1 MEDQQKDIVTIEH
14 AAYKA
19 TADLRTTFSDVIG
32 GTAALRASYKKY
44 LPQFP
49 LEHNDDYKAR
59 WGAATMLNVTRKTR
73 ETLCGLVFQKPLTL
87 SEDVPA
93 EIVKLC
99 ENIDN
104 QGNNLD
110 TFARR
115 VFEDSF
121 DGWSVILT
129 DTPDVVA
136 TDLAQQ
142 QTLGL
147 RPYCVGYKA
156 ADVIN
161 WDYAIDPVSKRR
173 VLSLI
178 VLKETASKPV
188 GMFKREYNPRYRVFH
203 VKENKV
209 YWQLWEERQKA
220 GSTKETELVL
230 ITPDTLMT
238 LDVIP
243 VAVIAELGDPPP
255 LMDLAYKNLE
265 HAQTYSD
272 YKSIIHKTC
281 VPIPFTTGL
290 DKADAGGA
298 ISGGLMWH
306 LPESGSMG
314 FAEVTGGSIE
324 KTRQS
329 LEDIKVDMSSLGL
342 QMLMPKPQGGGSAT
356 ATEVVSDTI
365 QDTSELQVR
374 ASQLKDA
381 LELTFGFIAQY
392 MGKGKDMGGSIEL
405 GCSWQQMVLTPQEIQ
420 TLSAT
425 VADGNLSLESF
436 LWHLERSG
444 KLPPDITAEDELK
457 RITDEMSQVRPLINA
472 AAMPSE
478 PKDEDK
484 EDETSDEETATG
496 KPSGGNL
503 PKR

>member
-1 MEDQQKDIVTIEH
+1 MEDQKDIVTIEH

-49 LEHNDDYKAR
+49 LEHDDDYKAR

-121 DGWSVILT
+121 DGWAVILT

-209 YWQLWEERQKA
+209 YWQLWEEQ
-220 GSTKETELVL
+220 TKQVGGKTETELVQ
-230 ITPDTLMT
+230 IVPDTLHS

-243 VAVIAELGDPPP
+243 VAVIGELGDPPP
-255 LMDLAYKNLE
+255 LMDLGYKNLE

-272 YKSIIHKTC
+272 YKAIIHKTC
-281 VPIPFTTGL
+281 VPVPYTTGL
-290 DKADAGGA
+290 DKAEAGEALSGA
-298 ISGGLMWH
+298 MMWH
-306 LPESGSMG
+306 LPEGGSMG
-314 FAEVTGGSIE
+314 FAEVSGGSIE
-324 KTRQS
+324 ATRTS
-329 LEDIKVDMSSLGL
+329 LEDNKVDMAWLGL
-342 QMLMPKPQGGGSAT
+342 QMLMPKPEQGGNAT

-365 QDTSELQVR
+365 QDTSELQTR
-374 ASQLKDA
+374 ANQLKDA

-392 MGKGKDMGGSIEL
+392 MGKGKDEGGSIEL

-420 TLSAT
+420 VLSST
-425 VADGNLSLESF
+425 VADGNMSLESF
-436 LWHLERSG
+436 LWHLERAG
-444 KLPPDITAEDELK
+444 KLPPDITAADEMK
-457 RITDEMSQVRPLINA
+457 RIEEEQKTLQPVIKANQ
-472 AAMPSE
+472 MPGMPNE
-478 PKDEDK
+478 NQNEQ
-484 EDETSDEETATG
+484 ETPDEETDKATPVGG
-496 KPSGGNL
+496 KV

>member
-1 MEDQQKDIVTIEH
+1 MEDQKDIVTIEH
-14 AAYKA
+14 AAYQA

-32 GTAALRASYKKY
+32 GTAALRAKYKKY

-49 LEHNDDYKAR
+49 LEHDDDYKAR

-87 SEDVPA
+87 SEDVPK
-93 EIVKLC
+93 EIVDLC

-121 DGWSVILT
+121 DGWAVIVT
-129 DTPDVVA
+129 DTPKTKA
-136 TDLAQQ
+136 SDLAEEKR
-142 QTLGL
+142 LGL
-147 RPYCVGYKA
+147 RPYCRSYRA

-161 WDYAIDPVSKRR
+161 WDYSVDPISQKQVLTLIVFREVVSK
-173 VLSLI
+173 
-178 VLKETASKPV
+178 AN
-188 GMFKREYNPRYRVFH
+188 GAMFKREYVSQYRVYH
-203 VKENKV
+203 IKDNKV
-209 YWQLWEERQKA
+209 FWQLWEEQKNSK
-220 GSTKETELVL
+220 GETEIVQV
-230 ITPDTLMT
+230 TKDTAIEK

-243 VAVIAELGDPPP
+243 VAVIGELGDPPP

-272 YKSIIHKTC
+272 YKAIIHKTC
-281 VPIPFTTGL
+281 VPIPYTTGL
-290 DKADAGGA
+290 DKADAGEA
-298 ISGGLMWH
+298 ISGAMMWH

-324 KTRQS
+324 ATRTS
-329 LEDIKVDMSSLGL
+329 LEDNKVDMSWLGL
-342 QMLMPKPQGGGSAT
+342 QMLMPKPQGGNAT

-365 QDTSELQVR
+365 QDTSELQTR
-374 ASQLKDA
+374 ANQLKDA

-420 TLSAT
+420 VLSST

-457 RITDEMSQVRPLINA
+457 RITDEMAQVRPLINA

-478 PKDEDK
+478 PKDENQN
-484 EDETSDEETATG
+484 EQETPDEETAKGSNGT
-496 KPSGGNL
+496 GNL